1 MKIYHLLFLVWL
13 LVVTLWIFGQ
23 IGASA
28 RRKNSNAKK

>member
-23 IGASA
+23 VQAAA
-28 RRKNSNAKK
+28 RRDKNKK